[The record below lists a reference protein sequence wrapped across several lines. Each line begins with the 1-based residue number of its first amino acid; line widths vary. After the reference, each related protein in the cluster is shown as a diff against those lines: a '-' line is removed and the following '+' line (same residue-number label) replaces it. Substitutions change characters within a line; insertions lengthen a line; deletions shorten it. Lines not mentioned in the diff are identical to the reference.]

1 MTENSPLLSG
11 KRGSL
16 RGVVLDG
23 TASAA
28 ALLLAG
34 SYVAPREYAPS
45 ELVAR
50 PSPGRALDQILYGGH
65 HWGGV
70 GSEGYGT
77 KDWDNTV
84 RACAYA
90 CVCLCV

>member
-1 MTENSPLLSG
+1 MTESSPLLSS

-16 RGVVLDG
+16 RGVVLAG

-34 SYVAPREYAPS
+34 SYIAPREYAPS
-45 ELVAR
+45 ELLAR
-50 PSPGRALDQILYGGH
+50 PSPGRALQILYGGK

-84 RACAYA
+84 RAFAYA
-90 CVCLCV
+90 FVCSCV